1 MGKKNIADE
10 GRKAYGQLRDYPT
23 AALYL
28 ASSYGNML
36 KEKAYIEK
44 VLSGEYLYTEDDAL
58 MELISTT
65 AAAELD
71 TGVRVQASNIS
82 NTTERIGLLLAGGFV
97 ERRNR
102 EIFRE
107 VMEDKEGQAY
117 LYWKLDVVETAMR
130 ERMDSM
136 ERAVFKRLFVKHM
149 TYKQIREACK
159 KDKLFD
165 RSINDRRRS
174 ALLMI
179 EREIRL
185 REGAFEDGKMYTDR
199 LMQECSVQESEVR
212 ECRNH

>member
-10 GRKAYGQLRDYPT
+10 GRKACGQLKDYPA

-44 VLSGEYLYTEDDAL
+44 VLSGEYRYTEDDAL

-65 AAAELD
+65 AAAGSD

-82 NTTERIGLLLAGGFV
+82 NTTERIGLLLADGFV

-159 KDKLFD
+159 KEKLFD

-179 EREIRL
+179 KREIRL

-199 LMQECSVQESEVR
+199 LMQECREQERGEL
-212 ECRNH
+212 E

>member
-1 MGKKNIADE
+1 MGKKDIADE
-10 GRKAYGQLRDYPT
+10 GHQAFGQLRDYPA

-44 VLSGEYLYTEDDAL
+44 VLSGEYRYTEDDAL

-65 AAAELD
+65 AAVGTD
-71 TGVRVQASNIS
+71 TGIRVQASNIS

-107 VMEDKEGQAY
+107 VMEDRDGQSY
-117 LYWKLDVVETAMR
+117 LCWKLDVIETAMR

-159 KDKLFD
+159 KEKLFD
-165 RSINDRRRS
+165 RSINDRRKS

-199 LMQECSVQESEVR
+199 LMQECR
-212 ECRNH
+212 ERE

>member
-10 GRKAYGQLRDYPT
+10 GHKASGQLKDHPA

-44 VLSGEYLYTEDDAL
+44 VLSGEYRYTEDDAL

-65 AAAELD
+65 AAAGSD

-82 NTTERIGLLLAGGFV
+82 NTTERIGMLLAGGFV

-102 EIFRE
+102 EILRE
-107 VMEDKEGQAY
+107 VIEDKAGQAY

-159 KDKLFD
+159 KEKLFD
-165 RSINDRRRS
+165 RSINDRRKS

-199 LMQECSVQESEVR
+199 LMQECRVQEYGEL
-212 ECRNH
+212 E

>member
-1 MGKKNIADE
+1 MSAEESIVQIYARANDPMRINIIFEHFDNFISLVDMFE
-10 GRKAYGQLRDYPT
+10 EDLHCV
-23 AALYL
+23 
-28 ASSYGNML
+28 L
-36 KEKAYIEK
+36 KEEK
-44 VLSGEYLYTEDDAL
+44 RVNKRDERG
-58 MELISTT
+58 
-65 AAAELD
+65 D

-107 VMEDKEGQAY
+107 VMEDKDGQSY
-117 LYWKLDVVETAMR
+117 LCWKLDVVETAMN

-159 KDKLFD
+159 KEKLFD
-165 RSINDRRRS
+165 RSINDRRKS

-199 LMQECSVQESEVR
+199 LMQECR
-212 ECRNH
+212 ERE